1 MAVLKIE
8 GLELCLYLDKLSGV
22 VDFDKDL
29 PKNIYFAE
37 NLSFWFFER
46 PLLDFH
52 ELFLGLISE
61 SLCSFESDVFIKF
74 SGGEQLAGSCFS
86 IGGSDAGKDACW
98 ITKGF
103 EDFFKGTVG
112 YPIIICNGRFDW
124 LAYESANEEYGVIA
138 LRGVDR
144 KTRLYNYLNANFISL
159 DELAELEAGSLAE
172 SVIAKALISSYRR

>member
-8 GLELCLYLDKLSGV
+8 GLELFLFLDKLSGD

-103 EDFFKGTVG
+103 EDFLK
-112 YPIIICNGRFDW
+112 I
-124 LAYESANEEYGVIA
+124 LLGVRLLYVMGDLIGLRMKAPTKSMA
-138 LRGVDR
+138 L
-144 KTRLYNYLNANFISL
+144 LL
-159 DELAELEAGSLAE
+159 
-172 SVIAKALISSYRR
+172 

>member
-1 MAVLKIE
+1 MAVLKVE
-8 GLELCLYLDKLSGV
+8 GLEFSLFLNKLSCV
-22 VDFDKDL
+22 VDFEKDL

-61 SLCSFESDVFIKF
+61 SFCSFESHVFIKF

-86 IGGSDAGKDACW
+86 IDETDASKDVCW
-98 ITKGF
+98 IAKGF
-103 EDFFKGTVG
+103 GDFFRGTVG

-124 LAYESANEEYGVIA
+124 LAYESASEEYGVIA

-144 KTRLYNYLNANFISL
+144 KTSLYDYLNANFISL
-159 DELAELEAGSLAE
+159 DELAEWEAGSLAE